1 MLSIGP
7 KKQNQR
13 RRLEKEDKS
22 KENFLKRRLEKKG
35 YEVNDMRRLT
45 TVLLVIVIILALV
58 VGALSFLYLDKGG
71 LLQSTLNSKVLVLC
85 ADPSEARPGVGGVD
99 MAFIINLKDGNV
111 GNFTPLYPGGMS
123 HPSAAPPAEAGTG
136 ALMLHDTLW
145 DEDVNQGAKLAQE
158 TVEYNTGIKTDVV
171 VIVTPEAIDAIL
183 QSIGGVNV
191 PGEGLVQGNTLEFLR
206 AEQDQDGMSRG
217 NAIESL
223 ANAIKSA
230 AQDPGKRS
238 AIMSSIIGQYNAGNI
253 IVVPNDFAYRFITAE
268 GLSRIIG

>member
-1 MLSIGP
+1 
-7 KKQNQR
+7 
-13 RRLEKEDKS
+13 
-22 KENFLKRRLEKKG
+22 
-35 YEVNDMRRLT
+35 MRKLT

-58 VGALSFLYLDKGG
+58 VGALTFLYMDKGG
-71 LLQSTLNSKVLVLC
+71 PLQSTLNAKVLVLC
-85 ADPSEARPGVGGVD
+85 ADPSEPRPGVGGVD
-99 MAFIINLKDGNV
+99 MAFIINLKDGNP

-123 HPSAAPPAEAGTG
+123 HPTAAPPEGVDTG

-145 DEDVNQGAKLAQE
+145 NEDIPAGAKLAQE
-158 TVEYNTGIKTDVV
+158 TVEYNTGVKTDVV

-191 PGEGLVQGNTLEFLR
+191 PGQGLVQGNTLEFLR
-206 AEQDQDGMSRG
+206 NEQDTGGLSRG
-217 NAIESL
+217 NAIETL

-238 AIMSSIIGQYNAGNI
+238 TIMNAIIGQYNAGNI